1 MGMFEQV
8 MVGLVGVLILF
19 LFLPGVKAAVKR
31 SREVEKPEWAA
42 ALIPLAIVVA
52 FIVFLILLA
61 RN

>member
-19 LFLPGVKAAVKR
+19 LFWPGVKAAVKR
-31 SREVEKPEWAA
+31 SREAEKPEWAA